1 MVASLLFAALAL
13 SPWFLPPETSPSNH
27 VFGIGYMPHQVV
39 QPILFGVLLI
49 HASSEISN
57 LKGFARSMAKLFF
70 IGGGVTSLISAGFL
84 MIAKH
89 LSRPELFRGA
99 PLVAS
104 AFYVVGAWAVSSQ
117 QLLDTRHHML
127 TVLRRAI
134 GLIATA
140 FIVTWL
146 IDRIWSLPRELQVL
160 IATASGLMLALF
172 LDSVSGLIFDRSLMQ
187 ASFEASCSLQKFS
200 TEIAALP
207 VAELRETAAQCLAKI
222 LSTNEVAIYWRSDAN
237 QPLRL
242 VSSYNVLADCRTVLS
257 DEHALIWISGRERTS
272 WWLSR
277 RLSSIE
283 DDFGNLALCVPVL
296 EQSQVLL
303 IILTGHKR
311 SVLGFTQPEI
321 AALQAWALACH
332 HTLTTRALLE
342 RENAQQQL
350 VYAGKLA
357 AGIAHNLRNPLAIVR
372 AYVEADPSMAKT
384 NLEELHDFA
393 LKETARIQS
402 TVDGLMA
409 LSRGERFALEPHS
422 LPTLV
427 ARALELNHSYFAESR
442 ARVEMVP
449 PTTDCRV
456 MAEPWQ
462 FTTALTNLLRNSAEE
477 VAREGGGWIRIEMG
491 VGAPGWV
498 EVRVRDSGRGLP
510 EHIRDA
516 VFTRDLFAQ
525 TTKAI
530 AATGRRTGF
539 GVGLHSTMLIVTIG
553 HGGQFAYRDGAF
565 VMTLPAAA

>member
-1 MVASLLFAALAL
+1 MLTA
-13 SPWFLPPETSPSNH
+13 
-27 VFGIGYMPHQVV
+27 MR
-39 QPILFGVLLI
+39 
-49 HASSEISN
+49 
-57 LKGFARSMAKLFF
+57 RS
-70 IGGGVTSLISAGFL
+70 ISLIGAAFL
-84 MIAKH
+84 IAW
-89 LSRPELFRGA
+89 LVERPWLIPREL
-99 PLVAS
+99 
-104 AFYVVGAWAVSSQ
+104 
-117 QLLDTRHHML
+117 H
-127 TVLRRAI
+127 I
-134 GLIATA
+134 LIAT
-140 FIVTWL
+140 T
-146 IDRIWSLPRELQVL
+146 
-160 IATASGLMLALF
+160 SGVMLALLFDSLIGF
-172 LDSVSGLIFDRSLMQ
+172 LIERSLSKKTSS
-187 ASFEASCSLQKFS
+187 AVRNLQRF
-200 TEIAALP
+200 TIDIA
-207 VAELRETAAQCLAKI
+207 I
-222 LSTNEVAIYWRSDAN
+222 LSIAKLRKIASRQIAKTLSCRPVVIYWRSTSE
-237 QPLRL
+237 QPLKL
-242 VSSYNVLADCRTVLS
+242 VSRYQGATIFPPTLDNS
-257 DEHALIWISGRERTS
+257 HALLHQSALERAP
-272 WWLSR
+272 WWLTR
-277 RLSSIE
+277 RLPSI
-283 DDFGNLALCVPVL
+283 DPIFTAFGLCVPVI
-296 EQSQVLL
+296 ERDQVLL
-303 IILTGHKR
+303 LLLTGHKHGP
-311 SVLGFTQPEI
+311 LGFTQPEI

-553 HGGQFAYRDGAF
+553 HGGQFDYRDGAF